1 VRHLSATW
9 PDTTILLLG
18 IGLNLLGFLVIALAP
33 DPIYLYVL
41 SAPLQ
46 ASGSALWRPSLS
58 SLITKLVGGRE
69 QGMANGGSQASS
81 ALATIIG
88 PMGAGV
94 LFEQVGTASPF
105 FAGATIFALAAVAI
119 TVAVRVQPGLQR
131 PVREASLAPPRARLP

>member
-1 VRHLSATW
+1 L
-9 PDTTILLLG
+9 
-18 IGLNLLGFLVIALAP
+18 
-33 DPIYLYVL
+33 L

-58 SLITKLVGGRE
+58 SLITKLVSGRE

-94 LFEQVGTASPF
+94 IFERVGAASPF
-105 FAGATIFALAAVAI
+105 LAGAAVFALAAL
-119 TVAVRVQPGLQR
+119 TMGVAVRLQPALR
-131 PVREASLAPPRARLP
+131 RSPHAP